1 VLCNPVTVID
11 PCPGAKDNIRVTD
24 IAESVTVTLPRST
37 VRDVLS
43 LSSDLNERM
52 HALLERNTDGQLT
65 PTERNELEALVRVAE
80 IGQILSMSLRGL
92 PTP

>member
-1 VLCNPVTVID
+1 
-11 PCPGAKDNIRVTD
+11 VTD

-65 PTERNELEALVRVAE
+65 PTERSELEALVRVAE